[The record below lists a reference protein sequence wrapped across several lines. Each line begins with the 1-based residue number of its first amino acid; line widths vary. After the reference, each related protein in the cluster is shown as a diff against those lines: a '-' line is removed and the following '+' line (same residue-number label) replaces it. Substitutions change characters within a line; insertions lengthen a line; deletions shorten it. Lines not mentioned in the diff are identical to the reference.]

1 MMHSIKIRRQK
12 RLESLNQAMHVTAKS
27 GLQISIMDD
36 HWKILSTVSKGH
48 TVPVAWLHDSLMP
61 DDEWQLCIDVFIW
74 YVRTKSA
81 STAYGVVGN
90 TKDHLAHGIPDLTQL
105 KTKWSGL
112 PVHHKKSLNQF
123 FGTLCKLG
131 HKRFNDFHA
140 FTRNSLDKEKRNTLD
155 PESGSMTEF
164 EFDSLAKLI
173 NTSVGA
179 VDWSQQRNLT
189 FYRSQA
195 FSQVRNIVANKLML
209 STVRRP
215 IQLSV
220 LKWCDLIPAGASFKD
235 RNISPHN
242 ELGTLGS
249 PTLQLRVF
257 HAKEKGGSHQR
268 SHPERYPIPLSEDL
282 SETLLKYKRLCLH
295 GLELLLEEAC
305 LAVTE
310 QTLIHIA
317 TNVPVFPDL
326 ELFTWKA
333 QSLELFKGAFTEAS
347 SLFHAADHALTM
359 DLRKIPS
366 DRAPTCRASSNRI
379 RHTVLTRGAQAG
391 LPAVQ
396 LARITGVTVPA
407 ARHYVDMDYESRRLI
422 DVNYVGNEFLRRA
435 FSGSVSLVSEGEE
448 EILGHDFNE
457 VGGAKSARTCRTC
470 KSDLGRPIGCY
481 GCPNFR
487 PILEA
492 NHRAELQIAF
502 DKLSANRSF
511 LLNPLKVNSIR
522 KLQVQVEWIKLTI
535 EVCDEMLARRR
546 AIDAQQIS

>member
-1 MMHSIKIRRQK
+1 MHSIKGRRQK
-12 RLESLNQAMHVTAKS
+12 YLGRLNQAMFVTTKS
-27 GLQISIMDD
+27 GLQINIMDD
-36 HWKILSTVSKGH
+36 QWKILLTFSKGH
-48 TVPVAWLHDSLMP
+48 TIPIAWLHDSMMT
-61 DDEWQLCIDVFIW
+61 DDEWRLCVDVFIW

-81 STAYGVVGN
+81 STAYGIVGN
-90 TKDHLAHGIPDLTQL
+90 TETHLAQGIPDLTQL
-105 KTKWSGL
+105 KGKWSGV
-112 PVHHKKSLNQF
+112 PTHQKKSLNQF

-131 HKRFNDFHA
+131 HKRFSEFHA
-140 FTRNSLDKEKRNTLD
+140 FTRTNLDKEKRNTLD

-173 NTSVGA
+173 NTSLGA
-179 VDWSQQRNLT
+179 VDWSQKRCLG
-189 FYRSQA
+189 FYRSKA
-195 FSQVRNIVANKLML
+195 FSQVRTVVANKLML
-209 STVRRP
+209 ATVRRP

-268 SHPERYPIPLSEDL
+268 SHPERYPVPLSEDL
-282 SETLLKYKRLCLH
+282 SETLLQYKRLCLH
-295 GLELLLEEAC
+295 GLALLLEESG
-305 LAVTE
+305 LAVSE
-310 QTLIHIA
+310 QNLIHLMI
-317 TNVPVFPDL
+317 NVPIFPDL
-326 ELFTWKA
+326 ELFKWEVH
-333 QSLELFKGAFTEAS
+333 SLELFKGAFTEAS
-347 SLFHAADHALTM
+347 SLFHAADQMLTM

-366 DRAPTCRASSNRI
+366 DRAPTCKATNNRI

-422 DVNYVGNEFLRRA
+422 DVNYVGNEFLKRA
-435 FSGSVSLVSEGEE
+435 FSGSISLVPEGDEV
-448 EILGHDFNE
+448 ILGHEFNE
-457 VGGAKSARTCRTC
+457 VGGAKSTQTC
-470 KSDLGRPIGCY
+470 KTCMTALGRPIGCY

-492 NHRAELQIAF
+492 DHRAELQIAT
-502 DKLSANRSF
+502 DKLSANRAY
-511 LLNPLKVNSIR
+511 LLSPLEVNSVR
-522 KLQVQVEWIKLTI
+522 KLQVQIEWISLTI
-535 EVCDEMLARRR
+535 EVCDEMLARRS